1 MIRLPPRSSATDT
14 LFPYTTRFRS
24 VERRLGAAEEREF
37 AIDPGLP
44 HAASDKSRHLASEID
59 DQDAV
64 LRLDGHVESPGKVH
78 ARDRSSAS
86 QSPVACH
93 AQFLSAPGIAVIQ
106 PDAVH
111 AAIAVGACK
120 THAVA
125 PIVAIIT
132 VIAIA
137 PATRAVIIH
146 RPAHTDPTR
155 SEEHT

>member
-44 HAASDKSRHLASEID
+44 HAASDKLRHLASEID
-59 DQDAV
+59 NQDAV

-93 AQFLSAPGIAVIQ
+93 AQFQIG
-106 PDAVH
+106 
-111 AAIAVGACK
+111 
-120 THAVA
+120 
-125 PIVAIIT
+125 
-132 VIAIA
+132 
-137 PATRAVIIH
+137 RASCRERVCQYV
-146 RPAHTDPTR
+146 
-155 SEEHT
+155 